1 MAMRSLGDILKK
13 QMKQSSVGQ
22 RITATLVV
30 EKANQVVKDMFG
42 PGVIKYVQAVYFKEK
57 VIALT
62 CLSSVMAQEIKLNE
76 KRIIAEINEKL
87 EALVVEKIRYLI

>member
-1 MAMRSLGDILKK
+1 MRSLGDILKK

>member
-42 PGVIKYVQAVYFKEK
+42 SGVIKYVQAVYFKEK

-76 KRIIAEINEKL
+76 KRIIAEINGKL
-87 EALVVEKIRYLI
+87 GALVVEKIRYLI